1 MVTRSGLRQLSDF
14 LHELYRLQG
23 PAEVLEAVEQ
33 YACRLAPHDLAVPAL
48 TDRRSG
54 SVVLEGVAQDYLEGY
69 RRHAGEDFSRLAH
82 LRQRHRGAV
91 RLSEFV
97 SRHELERTAI
107 WNEVMRPNRI
117 RHVMTMCLLENSRV
131 VAVLKLIRS
140 GSGRDFSLSERDVLA
155 LAAPHVRQ
163 AYANAEA
170 VTGWAQEARRLPE
183 VADRL
188 PVGIL
193 IVRGSGRVVYQN
205 RLAEAWCSRFFG
217 RPGRRGPAV
226 APGLPEPLRS
236 LFHPFRPHATFVG
249 PGGAAL
255 RARVA
260 QLGEA
265 ARGELLIVLEPG
277 PAASTLHERLS
288 PREREVLHWV
298 AEGKTNPEIG
308 TILEIS
314 PRTVQTHLEH
324 AYAKLGVVSR
334 AQAVA
339 ELAKSRSPS
348 EAPLPV
354 VGEGR

>member
-14 LHELYRLQG
+14 LHELYQLQE
-23 PAEVLEAVEQ
+23 PAEVLETVDR
-33 YACRLAPHDLAVPAL
+33 YADRLAPHDLAVPAL

-54 SVVLEGVAQDYLEGY
+54 SVMLEGVAPDYLEGY
-69 RRHAGEDFSRLAH
+69 RRHAGEDLSRLAH

-97 SRHELERTAI
+97 SRYELERTAI

-140 GSGRDFSLSERDVLA
+140 GSGRDFSLSERDLLA

-170 VTGWAQEARRLPE
+170 VAGLAREARRLPE

-188 PVGIL
+188 PVGVL
-193 IVRGSGRVVYQN
+193 IAKGSGQVVYQS
-205 RLAEAWCSRFFG
+205 RLAEAWCDRFFG

-226 APGLPEPLRS
+226 APGTPEPLRR
-236 LFHPFRPHATFVG
+236 LFRPFRPYATFVG
-249 PGGAAL
+249 PGGAL
-255 RARVA
+255 LTARVA
-260 QLGEA
+260 RLGDS
-265 ARGELLIVLEPG
+265 ARGELLVVLEPG
-277 PAASTLHERLS
+277 SSASAPHDRLS
-288 PREREVLHWV
+288 SREREVLRWV

-308 TILEIS
+308 LILGIS

-324 AYAKLGVVSR
+324 AYAKLGVVGR

-339 ELAKSRSPS
+339 ELAALRVASPASRSP
-348 EAPLPV
+348 A
-354 VGEGR
+354 